1 MFKNKKIAF
10 KLTMILL
17 PLTALL
23 IVLTIFM
30 GIRQMQILHE
40 AEATFTNKIAAVE
53 SVLLNGDRDFYQCD
67 TLSKTLRFEKDE
79 ISSDDYDLAKSDYT
93 ENEKQVDEIVP
104 MLREKF
110 ATDEYLYKTYKI

>member
-40 AEATFTNKIAAVE
+40 AEATFTNKIAAV
-53 SVLLNGDRDFYQCD
+53 
-67 TLSKTLRFEKDE
+67 
-79 ISSDDYDLAKSDYT
+79 
-93 ENEKQVDEIVP
+93 
-104 MLREKF
+104 
-110 ATDEYLYKTYKI
+110 